1 MRYFIANL
9 ALHGVITIIFIV
21 LACIFATRNRKHKTK
36 HVFTYFFPIVFALVA
51 VVDIVVY
58 IAPRLLDINC
68 LTSNNYYY
76 DTGTV
81 ENIGF
86 LKNYFVIDG
95 KYYYLNPLRNT
106 LVEGDTVRVKHTQY
120 SSYTVEWTLI
130 TDADQ
135 EEETDTASE
144 TEN

>member
-1 MRYFIANL
+1 MRYFIANM
-9 ALHGVITIIFIV
+9 AFHGVITIIFII
-21 LACIFATRNRKHKTK
+21 LTCIFAARNRKHKTK

-51 VVDIVVY
+51 LVDIVVY

-95 KYYYLNPLRNT
+95 NYYYVNPLRNT
-106 LVEGDTVRVKHTQY
+106 LSEGDNVRVKHTQY

-130 TDADQ
+130 SDADQ
-135 EEETDTASE
+135 GEGADIASE
-144 TEN
+144 TET

>member
-1 MRYFIANL
+1 MRYFIANM
-9 ALHGVITIIFIV
+9 AFHGVITIIFIV
-21 LACIFATRNRKHKTK
+21 LACIFATRNRKHKTR
-36 HVFTYFFPIVFALVA
+36 HVFTYFFPIAFALVA
-51 VVDIVVY
+51 LVDIVVY

-95 KYYYLNPLRNT
+95 KYYYVNPLRNT
-106 LVEGDTVRVKHTQY
+106 LAEGDTVRVKRTQY

-130 TDADQ
+130 SDADQ
-135 EEETDTASE
+135 EEGNDIVSE
-144 TEN
+144 TET